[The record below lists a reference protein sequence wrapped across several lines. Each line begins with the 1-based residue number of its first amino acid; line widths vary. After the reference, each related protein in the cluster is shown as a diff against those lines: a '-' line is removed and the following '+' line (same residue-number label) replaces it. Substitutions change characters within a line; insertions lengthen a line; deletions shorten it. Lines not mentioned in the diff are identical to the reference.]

1 MSNSESSEFTQV
13 VQTRTS
19 LLVRLKDK
27 GDEHSWCEFYN
38 IYGRLIFGY
47 TLHFQ
52 ISYAEAEDIVQEVCI
67 KVFRQIDRFDYSPE
81 RGRFRGWL
89 KTITRNTVIDYL
101 RRRQRRRNAKQEFQN
116 TREAMI
122 LEFEA
127 KVDDDVWAWEWR
139 KSLYENALERVRARV
154 DSDTFRVFK
163 LYALEN
169 VSMDT
174 VMEES
179 GLKANA
185 VYAVKHRILKYIR
198 EEVERLQSEEGDY
211 VEE

>member
-1 MSNSESSEFTQV
+1 MSDLTPNELTQA
-13 VQTRTS
+13 VQTRAS
-19 LLVRLKDK
+19 LLVRLQDK
-27 GDEHSWCEFYN
+27 GDEHSWREFYD

-52 ISYAEAEDIVQEVCI
+52 ISYAEAEDIVQEVCV
-67 KVFRQIDRFDYSPE
+67 KVFRQIERFDYSPE

-101 RRRQRRRNAKQEFQN
+101 RRRQRRRNAKQEFHN
-116 TREAMI
+116 TREAMV

-127 KVDDDVWAWEWR
+127 KVDDDVWAWEWK

-154 DSDTFRVFK
+154 DPGTFKVFK

-179 GLKANA
+179 GLNANA

-198 EEVERLQSEEGDY
+198 EEVERLQAEEGDY
-211 VEE
+211 VE